1 MTSPSTS
8 LFIARTCTSPLGCI
22 EVQAGIHGLYSVNLY
37 GSRPPLLFSEMRP
50 ASSENPAGLALEQI
64 LEYLSGSRR
73 EFDAEVDWSYIKPF
87 QAEVLKAAIAIPFGA
102 FLTYGQIARQLGKPA
117 ASRAVGGALAQNPVP
132 IIIPCH
138 RVVAADGS
146 LTGFSAADGIRAK
159 QWLLELEG
167 HRVVSE
173 KLV

>member
-22 EVQAGIHGLYSVNLY
+22 EVQAGNSGLYSVNLY
-37 GSRPPLLFSEMRP
+37 GSKPPLLFSEMRP
-50 ASSENPAGLALEQI
+50 GSGNPAGIALEQI
-64 LEYLSGSRR
+64 LEYLNGSRR

-87 QAEVLKAAIAIPFGA
+87 QVEVLKAALAIPFGA

-117 ASRAVGGALAQNPVP
+117 ASRAVGGALAHNPVP

-146 LTGFSAADGIRAK
+146 LTGFSASDGIRAK

-167 HRVVSE
+167 HRIVSE

>member
-8 LFIARTCTSPLGCI
+8 LFIARTCASPLGCI
-22 EVQAGIHGLYSVNLY
+22 EVQSGISGLYSVNLY
-37 GSRPPLLFSEMRP
+37 GSKPPLLFSEMRP
-50 ASSENPAGLALEQI
+50 GSGNLAGVALDQI
-64 LEYLSGSRR
+64 LEYLNGSRR
-73 EFDAEVDWSYIKPF
+73 EFDAAVDWSYIKPF
-87 QAEVLKAAIAIPFGA
+87 QAEVLKAALAIPFGA

-117 ASRAVGGALAQNPVP
+117 ASRAVGGALAHNPVP